1 MSRLAALILAVAAI
15 PALAAAPKPPLIP
28 LYDTAGAARACEEG
42 LDKVRKAIDAMS
54 ARKGPGAIF
63 AEWNKLFIAIE
74 DASNALSLY
83 STVHPDA
90 GVRKAAE
97 ECDQKFTTVN
107 TDLFQNERLYARLK
121 AARPAD
127 PRQAKLQRDLVQ
139 GFEDSGVSLAP
150 DKRARAKELAEKME
164 ELRQSFERNVR
175 DDPTTV
181 TFTAAEMEGLPE
193 AYLKARK
200 RDDAGNYVLRLDAP
214 SYVPF
219 MENARSEAARERYYR
234 ARFSQGGEKNLAILQ
249 ELFALREELAHLHGQ
264 PTFAHYVLRRK
275 MAASPDNV
283 KRFLAEVKA
292 AVDPIERREI
302 EELRAE
308 KAKDRATDLA
318 ATRLNRWDVSYY
330 QERVKR
336 TRFDIDQ
343 EKLRAYFPSEK
354 AVAFSLLLAERLY
367 GLRFKPVATTAWH
380 PDVRYFEMHDAKT
393 GRYLANV
400 YMDLYPRE
408 GKRNGAFAAPI
419 RSASRLTGRTP
430 SAALVANLN
439 RNGLNLREM
448 ETLLHELGHIL
459 NEVLSNVD
467 YAPQVLSTVKW
478 DFVEAPSQMFE
489 EWTRREQTLAL
500 FREVCAECPQLT
512 PAQIR
517 NLDAARRY
525 GQATT
530 YARQWMLATFD
541 MELSLRPRPPLEVWK
556 ALETESPL
564 GHIEGT
570 RFPTAFTHIASGYA
584 AGYYGYMWAQVI
596 ACDLRSAFGNDLLDT
611 KVAARYRESILGAGN
626 EREETEMVR
635 RFLGR
640 DPNSQAFFAEIT
652 GKS

>member
-1 MSRLAALILAVAAI
+1 MPRIAALILTLAAI
-15 PALAAAPKPPLIP
+15 PAAAADSRPPLAP
-28 LYDTAGAARACEEG
+28 MYDAAGAVKACGQG
-42 LDKVRKAIDAMS
+42 LAKVRRSVDAMA
-54 ARKGPGAIF
+54 ARKGPGTIF
-63 AEWNKLFIAIE
+63 AEWNRLFIDME
-74 DASNALSLY
+74 EGSNALSLY
-83 STVHPDA
+83 ATVHPDA
-90 GVRKAAE
+90 GVRAAGE
-97 ECDQKFTTVN
+97 DCDQKFTTVN
-107 TDLFQNERLYARLK
+107 TDLFQNEKLYARLK
-121 AARPAD
+121 AAKPSN
-127 PRQAKLQRDLVQ
+127 PRQAKLQRDLLQ
-139 GFEDSGVSLAP
+139 GFEDSGVSLPP

-200 RDDAGNYVLRLDAP
+200 RDASGNYVLRLDAP
-214 SYVPF
+214 SYGPF
-219 MENARSEAARERYYR
+219 MENAKNEAARERYYR
-234 ARFSQGGEKNLAILQ
+234 ARFNQGGEKNLAILQ
-249 ELFALREELAHLHGQ
+249 ELFELRQELAHLHGQ

-275 MAASPDNV
+275 MAANPDNV
-283 KRFLAEVKA
+283 QRFLAEVKA
-292 AVDPIERREI
+292 AVDPIERREV

-308 KAKDRATDLA
+308 KARDLGTEPTATK
-318 ATRLNRWDVSYY
+318 LNRWDVNYY
-330 QERVKR
+330 QERIKR
-336 TRFDIDQ
+336 ARFDIDQ
-343 EKLRAYFPSEK
+343 ERLRAYFPSEK
-354 AVAFSLLLAERLY
+354 AVAFSLLIAERMY
-367 GLRFKPVATTAWH
+367 GLKFKPGIAPVWH
-380 PDVRYFEMHDAKT
+380 PEVRYFEMHDAKT

-408 GKRNGAFAAPI
+408 GKRNGAFAAPL
-419 RSASRLTGRTP
+419 RSASRLVGRTP
-430 SAALVANLN
+430 SAALVANLD

-448 ETLLHELGHIL
+448 ETLLHELGHVL
-459 NEVLSNVD
+459 NEVLSNVE

-500 FREVCAECPQLT
+500 FKEVCAECPQLT
-512 PAQIR
+512 PEQIR
-517 NLDAARRY
+517 KLDAARRY
-525 GQATT
+525 GAATI
-530 YARQWMLATFD
+530 YARQWMLASFD
-541 MELSLRPRPPLEVWK
+541 MELSLKPRPPLEVWK
-556 ALETESPL
+556 ELEAASPL

-611 KVAARYRESILGAGN
+611 KVAARYREAILGAGN

>member
-1 MSRLAALILAVAAI
+1 MPRLAALFL
-15 PALAAAPKPPLIP
+15 ALAAMPAAAGEAKPPLVP
-28 LYDTAGAARACEEG
+28 LYDAAGAARACDQG
-42 LDKVRKAIDAMS
+42 LEKVRKAIEAMS
-54 ARKGPGAIF
+54 ARKGPGKIF
-63 AEWNKLFIAIE
+63 AEWNRLFIAME
-74 DASNALSLY
+74 EASNVLSLY

-107 TDLFQNERLYARLK
+107 TDLFQNEKLYARLE
-121 AARPAD
+121 AAKPAD
-127 PRQAKLQRDLVQ
+127 PRQAKLRRDLLQ
-139 GFEDSGVSLAP
+139 GFEDSGVSLP
-150 DKRARAKELAEKME
+150 PEKRARAKELAERME

-181 TFTAAEMEGLPE
+181 TFTPAEMEGLPE
-193 AYLKARK
+193 AYLKSRK
-200 RDDAGNYVLRLDAP
+200 RDQAGDYVLRLDAP

-234 ARFSQGGEKNLAILQ
+234 ARFNQGGERNLDILQ
-249 ELFALREELAHLHGQ
+249 KLFELREELAHLHGQ
-264 PTFAHYVLRRK
+264 PTFAHYALRRK
-275 MAASPDNV
+275 MAAHPDNV

-292 AVDPIERREI
+292 AVDPIEKRELD
-302 EELRAE
+302 ELRAE
-308 KAKDRATDLA
+308 KARDRGTEPAS
-318 ATRLNRWDVSYY
+318 TRLERWDVSYY
-330 QERVKR
+330 QERVR
-336 TRFDIDQ
+336 RARFDIDQ

-354 AVAFSLLLAERLY
+354 AVAFALLLAERMY
-367 GLRFKPVATTAWH
+367 GLKFRPVATAAWH

-393 GRYLANV
+393 GRYLGNV

-439 RNGLNLREM
+439 RDGLNLREM
-448 ETLLHELGHIL
+448 EVLLHEMGHIL
-459 NEVLSNVD
+459 NEVLSNVE

-500 FREVCAECPQLT
+500 FREVCAECPRLT
-512 PAQIR
+512 PEQIR
-517 NLDAARRY
+517 KLDASRRY

-530 YARQWMLATFD
+530 YARQWMLASFD
-541 MELSLRPRPPLEVWK
+541 MELSLKPRPPLAVWK
-556 ALETESPL
+556 ELEAASPL

-596 ACDLRSAFGNDLLDT
+596 ACDLRSAFGDDLLDA
-611 KVAARYRESILGAGN
+611 KVAARYRETILGAGN

-640 DPNSQAFFAEIT
+640 DPNSKAFFDEIT